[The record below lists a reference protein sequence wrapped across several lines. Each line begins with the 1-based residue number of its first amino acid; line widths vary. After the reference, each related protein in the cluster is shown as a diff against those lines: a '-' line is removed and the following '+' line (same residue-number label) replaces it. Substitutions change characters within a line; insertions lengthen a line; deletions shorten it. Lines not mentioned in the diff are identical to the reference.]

1 MLIEWPEKGHE
12 LILPADIEI
21 FFTMA
26 KDIDQRIIELSNQT
40 NKLGNKIDFG

>member
-1 MLIEWPEKGHE
+1 MIIEWPERSNG

-21 FFTMA
+21 SFDMTNE
-26 KDIDQRIIELSNQT
+26 IDERSIDLLNQT